1 MACPPNASAPSR
13 SPMLLVRMV
22 LFTITA
28 LAVCSNASAQ
38 SSLIEEDL
46 YSELARM
53 QQQIDEL
60 KNASMQPASLDN
72 FATFYTTE
80 PIVCCESKPVKP
92 NFPTARL
99 TGFFQADAV
108 YFDQDATNIA
118 AVGDAQDGADF
129 RRARLAAVGQAW
141 DNISYQLE
149 MDFAFPGRP
158 SFMDVWLDIDNVIG
172 SNNLR
177 IGQFR
182 QPFGMDGLTSVKEM
196 TFLERGLPFA
206 FLPFRQIGAALYGN
220 QKDELA
226 TWAIAGFRYP
236 TDVYGGNVGDNG
248 GYGLAS
254 RLTGLLVNRPD
265 AGGLLHIGGGF
276 SFLDP
281 SNDQFQFRNQPEVF
295 VGEEG
300 GGVLAGTNPK
310 LSPFVNTGEIDANN
324 ASLFS
329 AELAAAHVSFY
340 AQSEF
345 IYAHVDQINGPSLG
359 FSGAYAYCGYFLTG
373 ETRPYNGKAGVYG
386 SITPRKSV
394 GEEGGIGAWEIATR
408 YSYIDL
414 TDENINGG
422 RLNNITAG
430 LNWYLNPHT
439 KFQFNY
445 IYSMLDAQ
453 AGAGPI
459 PDTPA
464 GVGDS
469 SAGIFAMRAQVDF

>member
-1 MACPPNASAPSR
+1 
-13 SPMLLVRMV
+13 MLLVRMV
-22 LFTITA
+22 LFTIAA

-60 KNASMQPASLDN
+60 KNASMQPASLDD
-72 FATFYTTE
+72 FATSYTTE
-80 PIVCCESKPVKP
+80 PIVCREPKPVKP
-92 NFPTARL
+92 KFPNARL

-158 SFMDVWLDIDNVIG
+158 SFMDVWLDIEDVIL

-206 FLPFRQIGAALYGN
+206 FLPFRQIGAAMYGN

-248 GYGLAS
+248 GYGLAT
-254 RLTGLLVNRPD
+254 RLTGLLINRPD

-329 AELAAAHVSFY
+329 AELAAAHGSFY
-340 AQSEF
+340 TQSEF

-386 SITPRKSV
+386 SVTPRKSV

>member
-1 MACPPNASAPSR
+1 MDCPPNASAPSR

-22 LFTITA
+22 LFSIAA

-72 FATFYTTE
+72 FATSYTTE
-80 PIVCCESKPVKP
+80 PIVCCEPKPVKP
-92 NFPTARL
+92 KFPTARL

-158 SFMDVWLDIDNVIG
+158 SFMDVWLDIEDVIL

-206 FLPFRQIGAALYGN
+206 FLPFRQIGAAMYGN

-248 GYGLAS
+248 GYGMAT
-254 RLTGLLVNRPD
+254 RLTGLLINRPD

-329 AELAAAHVSFY
+329 AELAAAHGSFY

-345 IYAHVDQINGPSLG
+345 IYAYVDQINGPSLG

-373 ETRPYNGKAGVYG
+373 EKRPYNGKAGVYG
-386 SITPRKSV
+386 SVKPRKSV

-469 SAGIFAMRAQVDF
+469 NAGIFAMRAQVDF

>member
-1 MACPPNASAPSR
+1 MDCPPNASAPSR

-22 LFTITA
+22 LFTIAA

-72 FATFYTTE
+72 FATSYTTE
-80 PIVCCESKPVKP
+80 PIVCCEPKPVKP
-92 NFPTARL
+92 KFPTARL

-158 SFMDVWLDIDNVIG
+158 SFMDVWLDIEDVIL

-206 FLPFRQIGAALYGN
+206 FLPFRQIGAAMYGN

-248 GYGLAS
+248 GYGLAT
-254 RLTGLLVNRPD
+254 RLTGLLINRPD

-329 AELAAAHVSFY
+329 AELAAAHGSFY

-345 IYAHVDQINGPSLG
+345 VYAHVDQINGPSLG

-373 ETRPYNGKAGVYG
+373 EKRPYNGKAGVYG
-386 SITPRKSV
+386 SVTPRKSV

-445 IYSMLDAQ
+445 IYSMLEAQ
-453 AGAGPI
+453 AGTGPI

-469 SAGIFAMRAQVDF
+469 NAGIFAMRAQVDF